1 MSFILESKISQE
13 IDFDMLNNST
23 SIREA
28 KYLELQKEIEFIN
41 GQFKDTLKQK
51 HDLMLHND
59 TLLKKLYEAES
70 R

>member
-1 MSFILESKISQE
+1 MCALETRNQPE

-28 KYLELQKEIEFIN
+28 KFLELQKEIEAVN
-41 GQFKDTLKQK
+41 EQFKNTLKQK

-59 TLLKKLYEAES
+59 TLLKNLHEAEV

>member
-1 MSFILESKISQE
+1 MYALETRNQPE

-28 KYLELQKEIEFIN
+28 KFLELQKEIEAVN
-41 GQFKDTLKQK
+41 EQFKNTLKQK

-59 TLLKKLYEAES
+59 SLLKNLHEAEV